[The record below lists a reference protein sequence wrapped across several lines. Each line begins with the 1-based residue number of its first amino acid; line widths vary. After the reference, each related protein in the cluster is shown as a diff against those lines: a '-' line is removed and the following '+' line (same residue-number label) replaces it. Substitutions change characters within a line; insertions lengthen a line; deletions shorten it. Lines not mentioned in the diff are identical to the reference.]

1 MTYCVGLKLNRGLV
15 MAADTR
21 TNAGLDNIA
30 TFRKLQTFE
39 VPGERVFIMMSAGN
53 LAVTQAVVAMLEEEF
68 NHPDEDDEN
77 SSLKTVPTMFQAA
90 KLVGETLKGVRQGH
104 VDQGL
109 SSDAFSASF
118 IFGGQISQEEP
129 RLYQIYSEGNFIEAK
144 PDTPFF
150 QIGEHKYGKPI
161 LDRVANQDM
170 RLGEAAKLV
179 LLSFDS
185 TIRSNLSVG
194 MPIDMVVYNTD
205 NLSID
210 RVRRIEQD
218 DPYFRSISAKWSEA
232 LRSAVETIEEFD
244 I

>member
-39 VPGERVFIMMSAGN
+39 VPGDRVFIMMSAGN

-68 NHPDEDDEN
+68 DHPDEDDEN

-104 VDQGL
+104 ADQGL

-129 RLYQIYSEGNFIEAK
+129 RLYQIYSEGNYIEAK
-144 PDTPFF
+144 QDTPFF

-161 LDRVANQDM
+161 LDRVANQEM

>member
-1 MTYCVGLKLNRGLV
+1 MTYCVGLKLKRGLV

-39 VPGERVFIMMSAGN
+39 IPGERVFIMMSAGN
-53 LAVTQAVVAMLEEEF
+53 LAVTQAVVAILEEEF
-68 NHPDEDDEN
+68 DHPDEDDQN

-90 KLVGETLKGVRQGH
+90 KLVGETLKTVRQGH

-118 IFGGQISQEEP
+118 IFGGQIDHEEP
-129 RLYQIYSEGNFIEAK
+129 RLYQIYSEGNYIEAK
-144 PDTPFF
+144 DDTPFF

-218 DPYFRSISAKWSEA
+218 DPYFRSISGKWSEA
-232 LRSAVETIEEFD
+232 LRTAVETIEEFD

>member
-1 MTYCVGLKLNRGLV
+1 
-15 MAADTR
+15 
-21 TNAGLDNIA
+21 
-30 TFRKLQTFE
+30 
-39 VPGERVFIMMSAGN
+39 MSAGN
-53 LAVTQAVVAMLEEEF
+53 LAVTQAVVALLEEEF
-68 NHPDEDDEN
+68 DHPGETTDN
-77 SSLKTVPTMFQAA
+77 SSLKSVSTMFQAA
-90 KLVGETLKGVRQGH
+90 KLVGKTLKTVRKDH

-109 SSDAFSASF
+109 NSDAFSASF
-118 IFGGQISQEEP
+118 IFGGQIDQEEAT
-129 RLYQIYSEGNFIEAK
+129 LYQIYSEGNFIEATE
-144 PDTPFF
+144 DTPFF

-161 LDRVANQDM
+161 LDRVANPDM

-185 TIRSNLSVG
+185 TLRSNLSVG
-194 MPIDMVVYNTD
+194 MPIDMLVYNKN

-218 DPYFRSISAKWSEA
+218 NPYFRSISTKWSEA

>member
-1 MTYCVGLKLNRGLV
+1 
-15 MAADTR
+15 
-21 TNAGLDNIA
+21 
-30 TFRKLQTFE
+30 
-39 VPGERVFIMMSAGN
+39 
-53 LAVTQAVVAMLEEEF
+53 
-68 NHPDEDDEN
+68 
-77 SSLKTVPTMFQAA
+77 MFQAA
-90 KLVGETLKGVRQGH
+90 KLVGKTLKTVRKDH

-109 SSDAFSASF
+109 NSDAFSASF
-118 IFGGQISQEEP
+118 IFGGQIDQEEAT
-129 RLYQIYSEGNFIEAK
+129 LYQTYSEGNFIEATE
-144 PDTPFF
+144 DTPFF

-161 LDRVANQDM
+161 LDRVANPDM

-185 TIRSNLSVG
+185 TLRSNLSVG
-194 MPIDMVVYNTD
+194 MPIDMLVYNKN

-218 DPYFRSISAKWSEA
+218 NPYFRSISTKWSEA

>member
-1 MTYCVGLKLNRGLV
+1 MTYCVGLKLKRGLV

-21 TNAGLDNIA
+21 TNAGLDNIS

-39 VPGERVFIMMSAGN
+39 VAGERVFIMMSAGN
-53 LAVTQAVVAMLEEEF
+53 LAVTQAVVAILEEEF
-68 NHPDEDDEN
+68 EHPDEDDEN
-77 SSLKTVPTMFQAA
+77 SSLKTLPTMFQAA
-90 KLVGETLKGVRQGH
+90 KLVGETLKTVRQGH

-118 IFGGQISQEEP
+118 IFGGQIGTEVP

-144 PDTPFF
+144 EDTPFF

-161 LDRVANQDM
+161 LDRVANQEM

-232 LRSAVETIEEFD
+232 LRTAVETIEEFD

>member
-1 MTYCVGLKLNRGLV
+1 MTYCVGLKLDRGLV

-21 TNAGLDNIA
+21 TNAGLDNIS
-30 TFRKLQTFE
+30 TFRKLHTFE
-39 VPGERVFIMMSAGN
+39 VPGERVFILMSAGN
-53 LAVTQAVVAMLEEEF
+53 LAVTQAVVSLLEDGFERT
-68 NHPDEDDEN
+68 PEDGDAP
-77 SSLKTVPTMFQAA
+77 SLKTVTSMFLAA
-90 KLVGETLKGVRQGH
+90 RLVGETLKAVRKDH

-109 SSDAFSASF
+109 TGDAFSASF
-118 IFGGQISQEEP
+118 IFGGQIGTEVP
-129 RLYQIYSEGNFIEAK
+129 RLYQVYSEGNFIEAK
-144 PDTPFF
+144 TDTPFF

-161 LDRVANQDM
+161 LDRVANLGM

-185 TIRSNLSVG
+185 TLRSNLSVG

-205 NLSID
+205 TLAID

-218 DPYFRSISAKWSEA
+218 DAYFSTLSAKWSEA
-232 LRSAVETIEEFD
+232 LRKAVENIDEFD

>member
-1 MTYCVGLKLNRGLV
+1 MTYCVGLKLKRGLV

-21 TNAGLDNIA
+21 TNAGLDNIS

-39 VPGERVFIMMSAGN
+39 VAGERVFIMMSAGN

-68 NHPDEDDEN
+68 DHPDEDDEN
-77 SSLKTVPTMFQAA
+77 SSLKTVPTLFQAA
-90 KLVGETLKGVRQGH
+90 ALVGETLKTVRQGH

-118 IFGGQISQEEP
+118 IFGGQIGKEEP

-144 PDTPFF
+144 EDTPFF

-161 LDRVANQDM
+161 LDRVANQEM

-232 LRSAVETIEEFD
+232 LRTAVETIEEFD